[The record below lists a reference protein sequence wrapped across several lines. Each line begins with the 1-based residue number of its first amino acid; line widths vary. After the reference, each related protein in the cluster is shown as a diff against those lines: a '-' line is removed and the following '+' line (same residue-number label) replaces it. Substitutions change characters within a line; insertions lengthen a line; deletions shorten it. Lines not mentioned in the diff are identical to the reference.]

1 MEFLLKKLSDKIFA
15 QCYLLMLVVLRGAPP
30 VFVNLLVL
38 VNNRHGESLKKK
50 RNNSIFLWYRRDVGQ
65 IFLSISIFS
74 WTCQSRK
81 CFIFIKRELYLNISY
96 EQMWTYT
103 PVNYRKIL
111 EIKQCYFLTTPC
123 LLSQSWQIISP
134 IL

>member
-50 RNNSIFLWYRRDVGQ
+50 GIIPSFCDTEGTLVKYFCQFLFLVGPVRAENVL
-65 IFLSISIFS
+65 FLL
-74 WTCQSRK
+74 K
-81 CFIFIKRELYLNISY
+81 E
-96 EQMWTYT
+96 
-103 PVNYRKIL
+103 NYI
-111 EIKQCYFLTTPC
+111 
-123 LLSQSWQIISP
+123 
-134 IL
+134 